1 MFGATSSREMGE
13 TLSTDLPAGTAPS
26 PWRLSK
32 IARRLSIGLV
42 VLAVLAG
49 GVMGAVRYGVT
60 FWLYRGFPAPK
71 APSTVL
77 VVAPGRARVLR
88 VVPATTQRIL
98 VRTSALNGWADPV
111 YVVLPPGYTQHPWV
125 RYPVLYLLHGFPGE
139 PLNFFTAGDL
149 VPTYEV
155 LVAEQRVQPMILV
168 VPSGS
173 KHFLTDEEWAN
184 GVRPH
189 NAWETFVARSLV
201 ATIDARYRTITSGRS
216 RAIAGLSEGG
226 YASLNIGFHHPG
238 EFDVLESWSGY
249 MKADNIPA
257 IFGRR
262 AELRRYNSPA
272 DQLPAVASPLRANHV
287 FVWFYIGS
295 DDPLLSQNRHFAAE
309 LERFGISHQ
318 FQVLRGR
325 GHSWALWRS
334 MTTSS
339 LIFASQH
346 FGYG

>member
-1 MFGATSSREMGE
+1 V
-13 TLSTDLPAGTAPS
+13 
-26 PWRLSK
+26 
-32 IARRLSIGLV
+32 SIGLV

-49 GVMGAVRYGVT
+49 GVTGAIQYGVT

-77 VVAPGRARVLR
+77 VVAPGRTRVVR

-98 VRTSALNGWADPV
+98 VRASALKRWADPV
-111 YVVLPPGYTQHPWV
+111 YIVLPPGYAQHPWV
-125 RYPVLYLLHGFPGE
+125 HYPVLFLLHGFPGE
-139 PLNFFTAGDL
+139 PQTFITAGDL

-155 LVAEQRVQPMILV
+155 LLAEQRVQPMIIV

-173 KHFLTDEEWAN
+173 KHYLTDEEWAN
-184 GVRPH
+184 GVRAH
-189 NAWETFVARSLV
+189 SAWETFVARDLV
-201 ATIDARYRTITSGRS
+201 ATVDARYRTIPSGPA

-226 YASLNIGFHHPG
+226 YAALNIGFHHPN
-238 EFDVLESWSGY
+238 EFGVLESWSGY
-249 MKADNIPA
+249 MKADDIPA

-272 DQLPAVASPLRANHV
+272 DQLPVVASSLRANHV
-287 FVWFYIGS
+287 SIWFYIGS
-295 DDPLLSQNRHFAAE
+295 DDPLVTENRHFAAE
-309 LERFGISHQ
+309 LERLHISHQ

-334 MTTSS
+334 MMTSS
-339 LIFASQH
+339 LVFASQH
-346 FGYG
+346 LDHG